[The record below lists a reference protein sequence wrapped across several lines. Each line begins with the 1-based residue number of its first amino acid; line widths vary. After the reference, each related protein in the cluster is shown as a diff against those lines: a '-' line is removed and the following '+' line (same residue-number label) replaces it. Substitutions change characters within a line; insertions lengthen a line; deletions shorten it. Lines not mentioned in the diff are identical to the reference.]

1 MMANNSRWS
10 SSDRFQKHTRVDVE
24 NIVVLNDP
32 QKRENY
38 DTYGVAD
45 LEGIDLEEFMSS
57 FGGFD

>member
-1 MMANNSRWS
+1 MAY
-10 SSDRFQKHTRVDVE
+10 
-24 NIVVLNDP
+24 ILVLNDP